1 MATRTHYILRECNAR
16 KRRPNRFASTGAAN
30 IPRETGQGR
39 RRSHHRQRA
48 DAIRGCLETIQAC
61 LRGRRE
67 VREGVSQKRCEC
79 PCRTPL
85 RSSVALSSLPLSL
98 PLSLSVSL
106 PPGDVLSLAGPPR
119 SWMATFLAASSRG
132 QLPETKTSVHAM
144 KFLHPD
150 EPRSSFRNPIHDSPP
165 THYTMEKPLPPS
177 FIHPSCL

>member
-48 DAIRGCLETIQAC
+48 VAIRGCLETIQAC

-85 RSSVALSSLPLSL
+85 RSSVALSFLPLSL
-98 PLSLSVSL
+98 LSLSL
-106 PPGDVLSLAGPPR
+106 R
-119 SWMATFLAASSRG
+119 
-132 QLPETKTSVHAM
+132 
-144 KFLHPD
+144 
-150 EPRSSFRNPIHDSPP
+150 
-165 THYTMEKPLPPS
+165 LPPS
-177 FIHPSCL
+177 RRCPLSRRATTLLDGHLPGSVVPRAAPRNKNFCLCDEVPSSG